1 MTQANHIKQRYF
13 TGHRQNGATMVEIL
27 VTVVILAVGLLGI
40 AALQL
45 TSKKSGFESVQ
56 RTTATMLAQGILE
69 KMRANAG
76 DIGDKTDTAALYNPT
91 QPLFFYA
98 GSLETAVA
106 QVDHTTYSAEPAP
119 NCGTVGTVCTPLQL
133 ANHDLWQFQQALI
146 GATVT
151 DSATQTASI
160 GGLVSPIACLQ
171 SFVSEA
177 ATIGTPTKPTRAG
190 RYQITVVWRGQNALP
205 NPDLTNPCGIASGNY
220 DADAA
225 GDNEHRRLLVVDTV
239 ITQSDH

>member
-1 MTQANHIKQRYF
+1 MTQATHNKPYF
-13 TGHRQNGATMVEIL
+13 CGNRQTGATMIEIL

-45 TSKKSGFESVQ
+45 TSKKSSFESVQ

-76 DIGDKTDTAALYNPT
+76 DIGAKNDTAATYNPV
-91 QPLFFYA
+91 QPLNFYA
-98 GSLETAVA
+98 GSLETPVA
-106 QVDHTTYSAEPAP
+106 QVDDTTYSAEPAP
-119 NCGTVGTVCTPLQL
+119 NCATVGTVCTPGQL
-133 ANHDLWQFQQALI
+133 ANHDLWEFQQALI

-151 DSATQTASI
+151 DSATQTANM

-177 ATIGTPTKPTRAG
+177 AVLGTPPRPTRGG
-190 RYQITVVWRGQNALP
+190 RYRITIAWRGQNALSD
-205 NPDLTNPCGIASGNY
+205 PDPANPCGQASGNY

-225 GDNEHRRLLVVDTV
+225 GDNAHRRLMVVDTV